1 MNDDH
6 EKTYNWNCCMVVA
19 VVNVNDKDIVVDVL
33 DMNDD
38 ENGAND
44 DVNEN
49 ENEDD
54 DISLMDD
61 ENEMDSELNEDLKM
75 DVRMES

>member
-1 MNDDH
+1 
-6 EKTYNWNCCMVVA
+6 MVVA